1 MSGVVIMHIEEAL
14 VSHIKANGISRI
26 YPLVLPQKVS
36 YPAVTYQKIA
46 GTFEHS
52 MGGDSGFSYPDYQF
66 VCFAKTY
73 HEAKETAKTLRLC
86 LQNLRIMVD
95 DIYIQ
100 AVLIENEIDDYEE
113 DTEIYSVILEFR
125 VFFQN
130 QI

>member
-1 MSGVVIMHIEEAL
+1 MMHLEEAL

-26 YPLVLPQKVS
+26 YPLVLPRKVI

-46 GTFEHS
+46 GEFEHS
-52 MGGDSGFSYPDYQF
+52 MGGDGGFAYPDYQMS
-66 VCFAKTY
+66 CFAKTY
-73 HEAKETAKTLRLC
+73 HEAKEIAKTLRLC
-86 LQNLRIMVD
+86 LQNLQIMLD

-113 DTEIYSVILEFR
+113 DTDIYSVILEIR
-125 VFFQN
+125 VFFQE

>member
-1 MSGVVIMHIEEAL
+1 MHIEEAL

-26 YPLVLPQKVS
+26 YPLVLPQKVT

-52 MGGDSGFSYPDYQF
+52 MGGDSGFAYPDYQIS
-66 VCFAKTY
+66 CFAKTY
-73 HEAKETAKTLRLC
+73 KEAKDTATTIRICLR
-86 LQNLRIMVD
+86 NLMLMVD

-100 AVLIENEIDDYEE
+100 ALLIENEIDDYEYE
-113 DTEIYSVILEFR
+113 TEIYSVILEFR
-125 VFFQN
+125 VFFQD

>member
-1 MSGVVIMHIEEAL
+1 MHIEEAL

-26 YPLVLPQKVS
+26 YPLVLPQKVT

-52 MGGDSGFSYPDYQF
+52 MGGDSGFAYPDYQIS
-66 VCFAKTY
+66 CFAKTY
-73 HEAKETAKTLRLC
+73 KEAKDTATTIRICLR
-86 LQNLRIMVD
+86 NLMLMVD

-100 AVLIENEIDDYEE
+100 ALLIENEIDDYEYE
-113 DTEIYSVILEFR
+113 TEIYSVILEFR
-125 VFFQN
+125 VFFQE

>member
-1 MSGVVIMHIEEAL
+1 MYIEEAL

-26 YPLVLPQKVS
+26 YPLVLPQKATF
-36 YPAVTYQKIA
+36 PAVTYQKIA

-52 MGGDSGFSYPDYQF
+52 MGGDSGFAYPDYQI
-66 VCFAKTY
+66 VCYAKTY
-73 HEAKETAKTLRLC
+73 TEVKETAKTLRLS
-86 LQNLRIMVD
+86 LQNLRIMID

-113 DTEIYSVILEFR
+113 DTEIYSVILELR
-125 VFFQN
+125 VFFQD